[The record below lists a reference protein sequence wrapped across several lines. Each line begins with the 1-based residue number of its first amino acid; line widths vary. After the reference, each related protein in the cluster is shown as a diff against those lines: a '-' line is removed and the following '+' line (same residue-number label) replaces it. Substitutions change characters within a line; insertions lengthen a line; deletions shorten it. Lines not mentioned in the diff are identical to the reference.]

1 MSAYSSGPVEPNRLA
16 AFVTDK
22 FAPAYVGAALILLVA
37 VESTTSLAWGILA
50 GAVGAACT
58 CLIPEALI
66 RAGARRKLW
75 DRHVQ
80 VRQQRVVP
88 LAMAILS
95 GLVGIALLAR
105 LGAAEVLLTVVGS
118 GVAGVVVSLLVNLFW
133 KASIHA
139 GAMCGATT
147 YAYLLAGP
155 VAGLL
160 MTSLCVLTMWSRV
173 RLRHHTVAQVLVGA
187 ALGVTTALVGHEQL
201 PPLISAVL
209 AT

>member
-1 MSAYSSGPVEPNRLA
+1 MSAYYDASIRSRRLA
-16 AFVTDK
+16 TFITDK
-22 FAPAYVGAALILLVA
+22 LAPAYVGAALILLVA
-37 VESTTSLAWGILA
+37 VQSTTSLAWGLL
-50 GAVGAACT
+50 GGTVGAACT
-58 CLIPEALI
+58 CLIPEAFI
-66 RAGARRKLW
+66 RAGARRKRW

-88 LAMAILS
+88 LSMAIVS

-139 GAMCGATT
+139 GAMWGATT

-160 MTSLCVLTMWSRV
+160 MTSLCVLAMWSRV
-173 RLRHHTVAQVLVGA
+173 RLRHHTMAQVLVGA
-187 ALGVTTALVGHEQL
+187 VLGVATALIGYELL
-201 PPLISAVL
+201 PPLIGAVL
-209 AT
+209 PA